1 MLDIY
6 QHRVFA
12 QLKIYWNIL
21 FLMLRQV
28 TRDKV
33 YINNGNITEKTD
45 IQSSMMSPLFLAQVQ
60 MTSAI

>member
-1 MLDIY
+1 ML
-6 QHRVFA
+6 Q
-12 QLKIYWNIL
+12 
-21 FLMLRQV
+21 QV